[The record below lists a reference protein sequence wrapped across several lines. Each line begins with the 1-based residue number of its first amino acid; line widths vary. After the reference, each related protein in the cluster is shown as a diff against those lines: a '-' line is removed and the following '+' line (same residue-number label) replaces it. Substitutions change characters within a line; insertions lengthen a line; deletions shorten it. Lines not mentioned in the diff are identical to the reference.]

1 MRPLGVTLSACFE
14 FLRAAL
20 LLLIALGIL
29 FVGGMASRLA
39 SLGEE
44 GSTPQRF
51 LSGLG
56 HFLAVAFL
64 LYALLVAILGVGL
77 LMGQNWARIL
87 TIVFSAFGAL
97 TSLPRLLHHHPLS
110 VLSVALNLA
119 VLIYLLMPEARAYF
133 EGKNPSVA
141 SPA

>member
-20 LLLIALGIL
+20 LLLIALGVL
-29 FVGGMASRLA
+29 FVGGLASRFA

-44 GSTPQRF
+44 GDTAQRF

-64 LYALLVAILGVGL
+64 LYALIVAILGIGL
-77 LMGQNWARIL
+77 LVGQNWARIL
-87 TIVFSAFGAL
+87 TILFSAFGAL

-110 VLSVALNLA
+110 LLSAALNLA
-119 VLIYLLMPEARAYF
+119 VLIYLLMPEAHGYF
-133 EGKNPSVA
+133 ERKKSSDTSLA
-141 SPA
+141 

>member
-1 MRPLGVTLSACFE
+1 MRPLGVTLSACFQ

-29 FVGGMASRLA
+29 FVGGLASRLA
-39 SLGEE
+39 SAAAE
-44 GSTPQRF
+44 GDTAQRF

-56 HFLAVAFL
+56 HLLAVAFL
-64 LYALLVAILGVGL
+64 LYALIVAALGIGL
-77 LMGQNWARIL
+77 LLGQNWARIL
-87 TIVFSAFGAL
+87 TILFSAFGAL

-110 VLSVALNLA
+110 FLSAALNLA
-119 VLIYLLMPEARAYF
+119 VLIYLLMPEARLYF
-133 EGKNPSVA
+133 EGKTSIGS